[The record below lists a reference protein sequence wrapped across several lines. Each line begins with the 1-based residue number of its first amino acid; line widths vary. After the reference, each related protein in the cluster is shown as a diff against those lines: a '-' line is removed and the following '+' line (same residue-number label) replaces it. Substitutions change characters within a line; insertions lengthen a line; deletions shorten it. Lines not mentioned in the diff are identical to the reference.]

1 MATPTRP
8 SHTHARAHMMGNRRV
23 STLDNVPPALMSQ
36 GPSATEHGGS
46 GDARPPDGDEAP
58 IRRARALEKARV
70 TSPSLPCQA
79 ARRALGEAYIG
90 AWLKPGGDAAQITPA
105 EVAAAARA
113 SLGQSDRDSL
123 TTEVAE
129 EWMAHLLPKNVKNA
143 SFFYPNLLFQVSPD
157 TL

>member
-8 SHTHARAHMMGNRRV
+8 SHTHARAHMLGNRRV

-58 IRRARALEKARV
+58 IATSAGAAKKRRV

-79 ARRALGEAYIG
+79 TRRALGEAYIG
-90 AWLKPGGDAAQITPA
+90 AWLKPGGDAAQIMPA
-105 EVAAAARA
+105 DVAAAARA

-129 EWMAHLLPKNVKNA
+129 EWMAHLLRKM
-143 SFFYPNLLFQVSPD
+143 
-157 TL
+157 

>member
-1 MATPTRP
+1 
-8 SHTHARAHMMGNRRV
+8 
-23 STLDNVPPALMSQ
+23 MSQ

-58 IRRARALEKARV
+58 IATSAGAAKKRRV

-79 ARRALGEAYIG
+79 TRRALGEAYIG

-143 SFFYPNLLFQVSPD
+143 SFFYFGVKREA
-157 TL
+157 

>member
-58 IRRARALEKARV
+58 IATSAGAAKKRRV

-79 ARRALGEAYIG
+79 TRRALGEAYIG

-129 EWMAHLLPKNVKNA
+129 EWMAHLLLKNVKNA
-143 SFFYPNLLFQVSPD
+143 SFFYFGAKREA
-157 TL
+157 

>member
-8 SHTHARAHMMGNRRV
+8 SHTHARAYELVTDAYPHSTMCPLRSCRRV
-23 STLDNVPPALMSQ
+23 RPQPSTAVVGTPALLTVM
-36 GPSATEHGGS
+36 
-46 GDARPPDGDEAP
+46 RPPSDE
-58 IRRARALEKARV
+58 RGRCEKARV

-143 SFFYPNLLFQVSPD
+143 SFFYFGVKREA
-157 TL
+157 